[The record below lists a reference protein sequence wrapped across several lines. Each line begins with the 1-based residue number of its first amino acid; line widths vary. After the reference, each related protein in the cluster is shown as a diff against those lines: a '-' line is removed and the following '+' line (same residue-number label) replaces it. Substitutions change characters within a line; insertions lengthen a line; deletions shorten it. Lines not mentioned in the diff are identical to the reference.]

1 MTAPNARERILPRLI
16 DEEVKESFINY
27 SMSVIVSRALPDVR
41 DGLKPVHRR
50 VLYAMNELGLLPGRP
65 FKKSATVVGDVLGKY
80 HPHGD
85 SSVYDALVRMVQTFS
100 LRYPL
105 VDGQGNFGS
114 MDGDNAA
121 AYRYTE
127 ARLMRMA
134 VEMLTDI
141 DKNTVDFAPNFD
153 DRLREPRVLP
163 SGFPNLLVNGSSG
176 IAVGMATNI
185 PPHNLIEVISAV
197 VALIDNA
204 ELEPA
209 YLRTLIKGPDFP
221 TGGFVYGRAGIAD
234 YQDTGRGRIVMRAR
248 AVIEEKESSG
258 RSQIVITEVPYQ
270 VNKAK
275 LVIDIADLV
284 REQKL
289 TGISALRDES
299 DRDGIR
305 IVVELKRDAIPR
317 VVLNQLYKHTAMQST
332 FGVIMLALVP
342 DPNTR
347 QLVPKVL
354 TLKQCLLHYIEHR
367 HEVVVRRTQFDLDKA
382 LEREHILEGLKI
394 AVDNIDEVIR
404 MIRAAD
410 DTPTASAQLQARF
423 GLSDRQ
429 AEAILNLRLA
439 KLTGLEREKLEDE
452 LREVREFIV
461 DMRGILESRPRRME
475 ILKGEL
481 LALSETYGDDRRT
494 EIVSDEG
501 EFSIEDLIAEEEMV
515 VTISHKGYVKRT
527 ALSLYNRQG
536 RGGRGKS
543 SADLKE
549 NDFIESFYVASTHTY
564 MLIFTDDGRC
574 FWLKVHELP
583 QAGRNTR
590 GKPIVNLIN
599 VIPDTRI
606 RAIVLTREFSDTEF
620 LLFCTKNGTV
630 KKTALSQYSNP
641 RTNGIKA
648 IKIEADDELMGVQVT
663 SGSNDVV
670 LATRHGLS
678 LRFHES
684 DVRQMGRDT
693 TGVKGIEL
701 RPADSVVGMVV
712 IKRESTLLVVTEL
725 GLGKCSDIED
735 YRVQKRGGKGILTL
749 NRTVRTGGV
758 VALLEVVP
766 EDELMLM
773 TRQGVA
779 IRLKVS
785 EIRVTGR
792 AAQGVKLVALDDQD
806 VVSAVARVIPE
817 DKDDPDGESADVADG
832 GDVASDAD
840 EDTAER

>member
-127 ARLMRMA
+127 ARLTRMS
-134 VEMLTDI
+134 VEMLEDI

-153 DRLREPRVLP
+153 DRLEEPRVLP
-163 SGFPNLLVNGSSG
+163 SGVPNLLVNGSSG

-185 PPHNLIEVISAV
+185 PPHNLREVVTAV
-197 VALIDNA
+197 IAMIDNPEIEGA
-204 ELEPA
+204 A
-209 YLRTLIKGPDFP
+209 LRAIVRGPDFP
-221 TGGFVYGRAGIAD
+221 TGGYIYGRTGIAD
-234 YQDTGRGRIVMRAR
+234 YQDTGRGRIVMRAK
-248 AVIEEKESSG
+248 AVIEEKESTG
-258 RSQIVITEVPYQ
+258 RSQIVVTEVPYQ

-275 LVIDIADLV
+275 LVIDIAELV
-284 REQKL
+284 RDQKL

-305 IVVELKRDAIPR
+305 VVVELKRDAIPR

-342 DPNTR
+342 DVNTR

-354 TLKQCLLHYIEHR
+354 TLRQCLGHYIEHR
-367 HEVVVRRTQFDLDKA
+367 HEVIVRRTQFDLDKA

-410 DTPTASAQLQARF
+410 DTPTASVQLQTRF
-423 GLSDRQ
+423 GLSERQ
-429 AEAILNLRLA
+429 AEAILNMRLA
-439 KLTGLEREKLEDE
+439 KLTGLERDKLEEE
-452 LREVREFIV
+452 LTEVRAFLLE
-461 DMRGILESRPRRME
+461 MRGILESRPRRME
-475 ILKGEL
+475 IMKGEL
-481 LALSETYGDDRRT
+481 LKLMETYGDKRRT
-494 EIVSDEG
+494 EIVSDDG

-515 VTISHKGYVKRT
+515 VTISHNGYIKRT
-527 ALSLYNRQG
+527 PLSLYNRQG

-549 NDFIESFYVASTHTY
+549 NDFIERFYVASTHTY

-599 VIPDTRI
+599 VTPDTRI

-620 LLFCTKNGTV
+620 LLFCTRKGTV
-630 KKTALSQYSNP
+630 KKTALSQYSHP
-641 RTNGIKA
+641 RSNGIKA
-648 IKIEADDELMGVQVT
+648 IKIEEGDELMDVQMT

-678 LRFHES
+678 VRFHES
-684 DVRQMGRDT
+684 DVRDMGRDT

-701 RPADSVVGMVV
+701 RPEDQLVGMVV
-712 IKRESTLLVVTEL
+712 IKREATLLVVTEK
-725 GLGKCSDIED
+725 GLGKCSEVSE

-749 NRTVRTGGV
+749 NRTSRTGDV
-758 VALLEVVP
+758 VALMEVVP

-773 TRQGVA
+773 TRQGGLAEAVGGH
-779 IRLKVS
+779 RLGTARGPDGLRRLRGGRGPRDS
-785 EIRVTGR
+785 RRQGRRGRRGRSRRGR
-792 AAQGVKLVALDDQD
+792 ADRRAG
-806 VVSAVARVIPE
+806 AR
-817 DKDDPDGESADVADG
+817 
-832 GDVASDAD
+832 
-840 EDTAER
+840 RW

>member
-127 ARLMRMA
+127 ARLTRMS

-153 DRLREPRVLP
+153 DRLEEPRVLP
-163 SGFPNLLVNGSSG
+163 SGVPNLLVNGSSG

-185 PPHNLIEVISAV
+185 PPHNLREV
-197 VALIDNA
+197 VAAVIAMIDNP
-204 ELEPA
+204 ELDGA
-209 YLRTLIKGPDFP
+209 ALRAHVRGPDFP
-221 TGGFVYGRAGIAD
+221 TGGYIYGRAGIAD
-234 YQDTGRGRIVMRAR
+234 YQDTGRGRIVMRAK

-258 RSQIVITEVPYQ
+258 RSQIVVTEVPYQ

-275 LVIDIADLV
+275 LVIDIAELV
-284 REQKL
+284 RDQKL

-305 IVVELKRDAIPR
+305 VVIELKRDAIPR

-342 DPNTR
+342 DVNTR

-354 TLKQCLLHYIEHR
+354 TLRQCLGHYIEHR
-367 HEVVVRRTQFDLDKA
+367 HEVIVRRTQFDLDKA

-410 DTPTASAQLQARF
+410 DTPTASLQLQARF
-423 GLSDRQ
+423 GLSERQ
-429 AEAILNLRLA
+429 AEAILNMRLA
-439 KLTGLEREKLEDE
+439 KLTGLERDKLEEE
-452 LREVREFIV
+452 LTEVRAFILE
-461 DMRGILESRPRRME
+461 MRGILESRPRRME
-475 ILKGEL
+475 IMKGEL
-481 LALSETYGDDRRT
+481 LKLMETYGDERRT

-515 VTISHKGYVKRT
+515 VTISHNGYIKRT
-527 ALSLYNRQG
+527 PLSLYNRQG
-536 RGGRGKS
+536 RGGRGKA

-549 NDFIESFYVASTHTY
+549 NDFIERFYVASTHTY

-599 VIPDTRI
+599 VTPDTRI

-620 LLFCTKNGTV
+620 LLFCTRNGTV

-641 RTNGIKA
+641 RSNGIKA
-648 IKIEADDELMGVQVT
+648 IKVEEGDELMDVQVT

-678 LRFHES
+678 VRFHES
-684 DVRQMGRDT
+684 DVREMGRDT

-701 RPADSVVGMVV
+701 RPGDQLVGMVV
-712 IKRESTLLVVTEL
+712 IKREATLLVVTEK
-725 GLGKCSDIED
+725 GLGKCSEVSE

-749 NRTVRTGGV
+749 NRTAKTGDV
-758 VALLEVVP
+758 VALMEVVP

-779 IRLKVS
+779 IRSRVS

-792 AAQGVKLVALDDQD
+792 AAQGVKLVALDDHD
-806 VVSAVARVIPE
+806 VVQAVARVIPD
-817 DKDDPDGESADVADG
+817 DKDDVDGVEGADG
-832 GDVASDAD
+832 DAPAGELGLDGGGDA
-840 EDTAER
+840 

>member
-16 DEEVKESFINY
+16 HEEVRESFINY

-65 FKKSATVVGDVLGKY
+65 YKKSATVVGDVLGKY

-85 SSVYDALVRMVQTFS
+85 ASVYDALVRMVQDFS

-114 MDGDNAA
+114 MDGDSAA

-127 ARLMRMA
+127 ARLTRMA
-134 VEMLTDI
+134 VEMLSDI
-141 DKNTVDFAPNFD
+141 DKGTVDFAPNFD
-153 DRLREPRVLP
+153 DRLQEPRVLP
-163 SGFPNLLVNGSSG
+163 SGFPALLVNGSSG

-185 PPHNLIEVISAV
+185 PPHNLREVIDAV
-197 VALIDNA
+197 IAVIDNPEIDA
-204 ELEPA
+204 A
-209 YLRTLIKGPDFP
+209 SLRKYVKGPDFP
-221 TGGFVYGRAGIAD
+221 TGGYIYGRSGIVD
-234 YQDTGRGRIVMRAR
+234 YQTTGRGRIVMRAR

-258 RSQIVITEVPYQ
+258 KSQIVVSEVPYQ

-275 LVIDIADLV
+275 LVTDIAGLV

-299 DRDGIR
+299 DKDGVR
-305 IVVELKRDAIPR
+305 IVIELKRDAIPR

-342 DPNTR
+342 DPRTR
-347 QLVPKVL
+347 QLVPRVL
-354 TLKQCLLHYIEHR
+354 TLRECLDHYIDHR
-367 HEVVVRRTQFDLDKA
+367 HEVIVRRTQFDLDKA

-394 AVDNIDEVIR
+394 AVDNIDEVIAL
-404 MIRAAD
+404 IRAAA
-410 DTPTASAQLQARF
+410 DTPTASAQLQSRF
-423 GLSDRQ
+423 GLSERQ
-429 AEAILNLRLA
+429 AEAILNMRLA
-439 KLTGLEREKLEDE
+439 KLTGLERDKLEGE
-452 LREVREFIV
+452 LREVRAFIV
-461 DMRGILESRPRRME
+461 EMRAILDSRTRRMD

-481 LALSETYGDDRRT
+481 LKIVASYGDERRT
-494 EIVSDEG
+494 EVVSDDG

-515 VTISHKGYVKRT
+515 VTITHGGYVKRT
-527 ALSLYNRQG
+527 PLSLYNRQG
-536 RGGRGKS
+536 RGGRGRAG
-543 SADLKE
+543 ADLKE
-549 NDFIESFYVASTHTY
+549 NDFIERLYVASTHTY

-590 GKPIVNLIN
+590 GKPIVNLIS
-599 VIPDTRI
+599 VTPTTKI
-606 RAIVLTREFSDTEF
+606 RAIVLTRDFPDSEF
-620 LLFCTKNGTV
+620 LLFCSRNGTV

-641 RTNGIKA
+641 RATGIKA
-648 IKIEADDELMGVQVT
+648 VKIDDDDQLIDVQVT
-663 SGSNDVV
+663 SGNNDVV

-678 LRFHES
+678 VRFHES
-684 DVRQMGRDT
+684 DVRPMGRDT
-693 TGVKGIEL
+693 TGVKGIAL
-701 RPADSVVGMVV
+701 RPKDEVVGMVV
-712 IKRESTLLVVTEL
+712 IKREATLLVVTQN
-725 GLGKCSDIED
+725 GLGKCSEVSD

-749 NRTVRTGGV
+749 NRTSRTGDV
-758 VALLEVVP
+758 VALMEVVP

-773 TRQGVA
+773 TRQGIA
-779 IRLKVS
+779 IRSKVS

-792 AAQGVKLVALDDQD
+792 AAQGVKLVTLDDQD
-806 VVSAVARVIPE
+806 EVSAVARVIPD
-817 DKDDPDGESADVADG
+817 DKDEGMEDLEGASESPDEESG
-832 GDVASDAD
+832 GD
-840 EDTAER
+840 

>member
-85 SSVYDALVRMVQTFS
+85 SSVYDALVRMVQDFS

-114 MDGDNAA
+114 MEGDNAA

-127 ARLMRMA
+127 ARLTRMS

-153 DRLREPRVLP
+153 DRLEEPRVLP
-163 SGFPNLLVNGSSG
+163 SGVPNLLVNGSSG

-185 PPHNLIEVISAV
+185 PPHNLREVVAAV
-197 VALIDNA
+197 VAMIDNPELDGA
-204 ELEPA
+204 ELRK
-209 YLRTLIKGPDFP
+209 LVKGPDFP
-221 TGGFVYGRAGIAD
+221 TGGYIYGRAGIAD
-234 YQDTGRGRIVMRAR
+234 YQDTGRGRIVMRAK

-258 RSQIVITEVPYQ
+258 RSQIVVTEVPYQ
-270 VNKAK
+270 SNPGK
-275 LVIDIADLV
+275 LVMDIAELV
-284 REQKL
+284 RDQKL
-289 TGISALRDES
+289 TGISELRNES

-305 IVVELKRDAIPR
+305 IVIGLKRDAIPR
-317 VVLNQLYKHTAMQST
+317 VVLNQLYKHTSMQST

-342 DPNTR
+342 DVNTR

-354 TLKQCLLHYIEHR
+354 TLKQCLEHYIVHR
-367 HEVVVRRTQFDLDKA
+367 HEVIVRRTQFDLDKA

-394 AVDNIDEVIR
+394 AVDNIDDVIKL
-404 MIRAAD
+404 IRAAA
-410 DTPTASAQLQARF
+410 DTPTASLQLQARF
-423 GLSDRQ
+423 GLSERQ
-429 AEAILNLRLA
+429 AEAILNMRLA
-439 KLTGLEREKLEDE
+439 KLTGLERDKLEEE
-452 LREVREFIV
+452 LTEVRTFILE
-461 DMRGILESRPRRME
+461 MRGILESRPRRME
-475 ILKGEL
+475 IMKGEL
-481 LALSETYGDDRRT
+481 LKLMETYGDERRT
-494 EIVSDEG
+494 EIISDEG

-515 VTISHKGYVKRT
+515 VTISHNGYIKRT
-527 ALSLYNRQG
+527 PLSLYNRQG

-549 NDFIESFYVASTHTY
+549 NDFIERFYVASTHTY

-599 VIPDTRI
+599 VTPDTHI
-606 RAIVLTREFSDTEF
+606 RAIVLTREFSATEF
-620 LLFCTKNGTV
+620 LLFCTRNGTV

-641 RTNGIKA
+641 RSNGIKA
-648 IKIEADDELMGVQVT
+648 IKVEEGDELMDVQVT

-678 LRFHES
+678 VRFHES
-684 DVRQMGRDT
+684 DVREMGRDT

-701 RPADSVVGMVV
+701 RPGDQLVGMVV
-712 IKRESTLLVVTEL
+712 IKREATLLVVTEK
-725 GLGKCSDIED
+725 GLGKCSEVSE

-749 NRTVRTGGV
+749 NRTARTGDV
-758 VALLEVVP
+758 VALMEVVP
-766 EDELMLM
+766 ADELMLM

-779 IRLKVS
+779 IRSRVS
-785 EIRVTGR
+785 EISVTGR
-792 AAQGVKLVALDDQD
+792 VAQGVKLVALDDHD
-806 VVSAVARVIPE
+806 VVQAVARVIPE
-817 DKDDPDGESADVADG
+817 DKDDGVEGAEGDAPTGDLGLEGG
-832 GDVASDAD
+832 GDA
-840 EDTAER
+840 

>member
-1 MTAPNARERILPRLI
+1 
-16 DEEVKESFINY
+16 
-27 SMSVIVSRALPDVR
+27 
-41 DGLKPVHRR
+41 
-50 VLYAMNELGLLPGRP
+50 
-65 FKKSATVVGDVLGKY
+65 
-80 HPHGD
+80 
-85 SSVYDALVRMVQTFS
+85 MVQTFS

-127 ARLMRMA
+127 ARLTRMS

-153 DRLREPRVLP
+153 DRLEEPRVLP
-163 SGFPNLLVNGSSG
+163 SGVPNLLVNGSSG

-185 PPHNLIEVISAV
+185 PPHNLREV
-197 VALIDNA
+197 VAAVIAMIDNP
-204 ELEPA
+204 ELDGA
-209 YLRTLIKGPDFP
+209 ALRAHVRGPDFP
-221 TGGFVYGRAGIAD
+221 TGGYIYGRAGIAD
-234 YQDTGRGRIVMRAR
+234 YQDTGRGRIVMRAK

-258 RSQIVITEVPYQ
+258 RSQIVVTEVPYQ

-275 LVIDIADLV
+275 LVIDIAELV
-284 REQKL
+284 RDQKL

-305 IVVELKRDAIPR
+305 VVIELKRDAIPR

-342 DPNTR
+342 DVNTR

-354 TLKQCLLHYIEHR
+354 TLRQCLGHYIEHR
-367 HEVVVRRTQFDLDKA
+367 HEVIVRRTQFDLDKA

-410 DTPTASAQLQARF
+410 DTPTASLQLQARF
-423 GLSDRQ
+423 GLSERQ
-429 AEAILNLRLA
+429 AEAILNMRLA
-439 KLTGLEREKLEDE
+439 KLTGLERDKLEEE
-452 LREVREFIV
+452 LTEVRAFILE
-461 DMRGILESRPRRME
+461 MRGILESRPRRME
-475 ILKGEL
+475 IMKGEL
-481 LALSETYGDDRRT
+481 LKLMETYGDERRT

-515 VTISHKGYVKRT
+515 VTISHNGYIKRT
-527 ALSLYNRQG
+527 PLSLYNRQG
-536 RGGRGKS
+536 RGGRGKA

-549 NDFIESFYVASTHTY
+549 NDFIERFYVASTHTY

-599 VIPDTRI
+599 VTPDTRI

-620 LLFCTKNGTV
+620 LLFCTRNGTV

-641 RTNGIKA
+641 RSNGIKA
-648 IKIEADDELMGVQVT
+648 IKVEEGDELMDVQVT

-678 LRFHES
+678 VRFHES
-684 DVRQMGRDT
+684 DVREMGRDT

-701 RPADSVVGMVV
+701 RPGDQLVGMVV
-712 IKRESTLLVVTEL
+712 IKREATLLVVTEN
-725 GLGKCSDIED
+725 GLGKCSEVSE

-749 NRTVRTGGV
+749 NRTAKTGDV
-758 VALLEVVP
+758 VALMEVVP

-779 IRLKVS
+779 IRSRVS

-792 AAQGVKLVALDDQD
+792 AAQGVKLVALDDHD
-806 VVSAVARVIPE
+806 VVQAVARVIPD
-817 DKDDPDGESADVADG
+817 DKDDVDGVEGAEGDAPAGELGLDG
-832 GDVASDAD
+832 GGDA
-840 EDTAER
+840 

>member
-127 ARLMRMA
+127 ARLTRMS

-153 DRLREPRVLP
+153 DRLQEPRVLP
-163 SGFPNLLVNGSSG
+163 SGLPNLLVNGSSG

-185 PPHNLIEVISAV
+185 PPHNLREVVSAV
-197 VALIDNA
+197 IAMIDNPDI
-204 ELEPA
+204 EPA
-209 YLRTLIKGPDFP
+209 ALRGLVRGPDFP
-221 TGGFVYGRAGIAD
+221 TGGYIYGRAGIAD
-234 YQDTGRGRIVMRAR
+234 YQDTGRGRIVMRAK

-258 RSQIVITEVPYQ
+258 RSQIVVTEVPYQ

-275 LVIDIADLV
+275 LVIDIAELV
-284 REQKL
+284 RDQKL

-305 IVVELKRDAIPR
+305 VVIELKRDAIPR

-342 DPNTR
+342 DVNTR

-354 TLKQCLLHYIEHR
+354 TLRQCLGHYIEHR
-367 HEVVVRRTQFDLDKA
+367 HEVIVRRTQFDLDKA

-410 DTPTASAQLQARF
+410 DTPTASLQLQARF
-423 GLSDRQ
+423 GLSERQ
-429 AEAILNLRLA
+429 AEAILNMRLA
-439 KLTGLEREKLEDE
+439 KLTGLERDKLEEE
-452 LREVREFIV
+452 LIEVRAFIV
-461 DMRGILESRPRRME
+461 EMRGILESRPRRME
-475 ILKGEL
+475 IMKGEL
-481 LALSETYGDDRRT
+481 LKLMETYGDERRT

-515 VTISHKGYVKRT
+515 VTISHNGYIKRT
-527 ALSLYNRQG
+527 PLSLYNRQG

-549 NDFIESFYVASTHTY
+549 NDFIERFYVASTHTY

-583 QAGRNTR
+583 QAGRATR

-599 VIPDTRI
+599 VTPDTRI

-620 LLFCTKNGTV
+620 LLFCTRNGTV

-641 RTNGIKA
+641 RSNGIKA
-648 IKIEADDELMGVQVT
+648 IKVEEGDELMDVQVT

-678 LRFHES
+678 VRFHES
-684 DVRQMGRDT
+684 DVREMGRDT
-693 TGVKGIEL
+693 TGVKGVEL
-701 RPADSVVGMVV
+701 RPGDQLVGMVV
-712 IKRESTLLVVTEL
+712 IKREATLLVVTEK
-725 GLGKCSDIED
+725 GLGKCSEVSE

-749 NRTVRTGGV
+749 NRTAKTGDV
-758 VALLEVVP
+758 VALMEVVP

-779 IRLKVS
+779 IRSRVS

-806 VVSAVARVIPE
+806 VVQAVARVIPD
-817 DKDDPDGESADVADG
+817 DKDDVEGMDGAEGDAPVGELDLGAGPDA
-832 GDVASDAD
+832 
-840 EDTAER
+840 

>member
-1 MTAPNARERILPRLI
+1 
-16 DEEVKESFINY
+16 
-27 SMSVIVSRALPDVR
+27 
-41 DGLKPVHRR
+41 
-50 VLYAMNELGLLPGRP
+50 MNELGLLPGRP

-127 ARLMRMA
+127 ARLTRMS
-134 VEMLTDI
+134 VEMLEDI

-153 DRLREPRVLP
+153 DRLEEPRVLP
-163 SGFPNLLVNGSSG
+163 SGVPNLLVNGSSG

-185 PPHNLIEVISAV
+185 PPHNLREVVTAV
-197 VALIDNA
+197 IAMIDNP
-204 ELEPA
+204 ELEGA
-209 YLRTLIKGPDFP
+209 ALRAIVRGPDFP
-221 TGGFVYGRAGIAD
+221 TGGYIYGRAGIAD
-234 YQDTGRGRIVMRAR
+234 YQDTGRGRIVMRAK
-248 AVIEEKESSG
+248 AVIEEKESTG
-258 RSQIVITEVPYQ
+258 RSQIVVTEVPYQ

-275 LVIDIADLV
+275 LVIDIAELV
-284 REQKL
+284 RDQKL

-305 IVVELKRDAIPR
+305 VVVELKRDAIPR

-342 DPNTR
+342 DVNTR

-354 TLKQCLLHYIEHR
+354 TLRQCLGHYIEHR
-367 HEVVVRRTQFDLDKA
+367 HEVIVRRTQFDLDKA

-410 DTPTASAQLQARF
+410 DTPTASLQLQARF
-423 GLSDRQ
+423 GLSERQ
-429 AEAILNLRLA
+429 AEAILNMRLA
-439 KLTGLEREKLEDE
+439 KLTGLEREKLDE
-452 LREVREFIV
+452 ELTEVRAFLLE
-461 DMRGILESRPRRME
+461 MRGILESRPRRME
-475 ILKGEL
+475 IMKGEL
-481 LALSETYGDDRRT
+481 LKLMETYGDDRRT
-494 EIVSDEG
+494 EIVSDDG

-515 VTISHKGYVKRT
+515 VTISHNGYIKRT
-527 ALSLYNRQG
+527 PLSLYNRQG

-549 NDFIESFYVASTHTY
+549 NDFIERFYVASTHTY

-599 VIPDTRI
+599 VTPDTRI

-620 LLFCTKNGTV
+620 LLFCTRKGTV
-630 KKTALSQYSNP
+630 KKTALSQYSHP
-641 RTNGIKA
+641 RVNGIKA
-648 IKIEADDELMGVQVT
+648 IKVEEGDELMDVQVT

-678 LRFHES
+678 VRFHES
-684 DVRQMGRDT
+684 DVREMGRDT

-701 RPADSVVGMVV
+701 RPGDQLVGMVV
-712 IKRESTLLVVTEL
+712 IKREATLLVVTEK
-725 GLGKCSDIED
+725 GLGKCSEVSE

-749 NRTVRTGGV
+749 NRTAKTGDV
-758 VALLEVVP
+758 VALMEVVP

-779 IRLKVS
+779 IRSRVS

-792 AAQGVKLVALDDQD
+792 AAQGVKLVALDEHD
-806 VVSAVARVIPE
+806 VVQAVARVIPD
-817 DKDDPDGESADVADG
+817 DKDDADG
-832 GDVASDAD
+832 VAGAEGDTPTGELELDGGGDA
-840 EDTAER
+840 

>member
-65 FKKSATVVGDVLGKY
+65 YKKSATVVGDVLGKY

-85 SSVYDALVRMVQTFS
+85 SSVYDALVRMVQDFS

-114 MDGDNAA
+114 MDGDSAA

-127 ARLMRMA
+127 ARLTRMA

-153 DRLREPRVLP
+153 DRLEEPRVLP
-163 SGFPNLLVNGSSG
+163 SGFPNLLVNGSAG

-185 PPHNLIEVISAV
+185 PPHNLTEVVSAV
-197 VALIDNA
+197 VALIDNP
-204 ELEPA
+204 ELDGA
-209 YLRTLIKGPDFP
+209 ALRKHIKGPDFP
-221 TGGFVYGRAGIAD
+221 TGGYIYGRAGIAD

-258 RSQIVITEVPYQ
+258 KSQIVITEVPYQ

-275 LVIDIADLV
+275 LVADIAELV

-305 IVVELKRDAIPR
+305 VVVELKRDAIPR

-354 TLKQCLLHYIEHR
+354 TLKQYLAHYIEHR
-367 HEVVVRRTQFDLDKA
+367 HEVIVRRTQFDLDKA

-394 AVDNIDEVIR
+394 AVDNIDEVIAL
-404 MIRAAD
+404 IRAAA
-410 DTPTASAQLQARF
+410 DTPTASTQLQARF
-423 GLSDRQ
+423 GLSERQ
-429 AEAILNLRLA
+429 AEAILNMRLA
-439 KLTGLEREKLEDE
+439 KLTGLERDKLEEE
-452 LREVREFIV
+452 LREVRAFILE
-461 DMRGILESRPRRME
+461 MRAILESRSRRME

-481 LALSETYGDDRRT
+481 LKLSETYGDERRT

-515 VTISHKGYVKRT
+515 VTISHKGYIKRT
-527 ALSLYNRQG
+527 AVSLYKRQG

-543 SADLKE
+543 GADLRE
-549 NDFIESFYVASTHTY
+549 DDFIERLYVASTHTY
-564 MLIFTDDGRC
+564 LLIFTDDGRC

-583 QAGRNTR
+583 QLGRSTR

-599 VIPDTRI
+599 VTPDTRI
-606 RAIVLTREFSDTEF
+606 RTIVPVRAFSDTEF
-620 LLFCTKNGTV
+620 LLFCTRNGTV

-641 RTNGIKA
+641 RSNGIKA
-648 IKIEADDELMGVQVT
+648 IKIEEGDALMDVQVT
-663 SGSNDVV
+663 SGTNDVV
-670 LATRHGLS
+670 LATKHGLS
-678 LRFHES
+678 VRFHES
-684 DVRQMGRDT
+684 DVREMGRDT

-701 RPADSVVGMVV
+701 RPSDEVVGMVV
-712 IKRESTLLVVTEL
+712 IKREATLLVVTEK
-725 GLGKCSDIED
+725 GLGKCSEVSD

-749 NRTVRTGGV
+749 NRTAKTGDV
-758 VALLEVVP
+758 VALMEVVP

-773 TRQGVA
+773 TRQGIA
-779 IRLKVS
+779 IRSKVS

-792 AAQGVKLVALDDQD
+792 AAQGVKLVSLDDQD
-806 VVSAVARVIPE
+806 VVSAVARVIPD
-817 DKDDPDGESADVADG
+817 DKDDGEGDDGADAGAGAANG
-832 GDVASDAD
+832 GDGA
-840 EDTAER
+840 

>member
-1 MTAPNARERILPRLI
+1 
-16 DEEVKESFINY
+16 
-27 SMSVIVSRALPDVR
+27 
-41 DGLKPVHRR
+41 
-50 VLYAMNELGLLPGRP
+50 
-65 FKKSATVVGDVLGKY
+65 
-80 HPHGD
+80 
-85 SSVYDALVRMVQTFS
+85 
-100 LRYPL
+100 
-105 VDGQGNFGS
+105 
-114 MDGDNAA
+114 
-121 AYRYTE
+121 
-127 ARLMRMA
+127 
-134 VEMLTDI
+134 
-141 DKNTVDFAPNFD
+141 
-153 DRLREPRVLP
+153 VLP
-163 SGFPNLLVNGSSG
+163 SGVPNLLVNGSSG

-185 PPHNLIEVISAV
+185 PPHNLREVVTAV
-197 VALIDNA
+197 IAVIDNP
-204 ELEPA
+204 ELEGA
-209 YLRTLIKGPDFP
+209 ALRAIVRGPDFP
-221 TGGFVYGRAGIAD
+221 TGGYIYGRAGIAD
-234 YQDTGRGRIVMRAR
+234 YQDTGRGRIVMRAK
-248 AVIEEKESSG
+248 AVIEEKESTG
-258 RSQIVITEVPYQ
+258 RSQIVVTEVPYQ

-275 LVIDIADLV
+275 LVIDIAELV
-284 REQKL
+284 RDQKL

-305 IVVELKRDAIPR
+305 VVVELKRDAIPR

-342 DPNTR
+342 DANTR

-354 TLKQCLLHYIEHR
+354 TLRQCIGHYIEHR
-367 HEVVVRRTQFDLDKA
+367 HEVIVRRTQFDLDKA

-410 DTPTASAQLQARF
+410 DTPTASLQLQARF
-423 GLSDRQ
+423 GLSERQ
-429 AEAILNLRLA
+429 AEAILNMRLA
-439 KLTGLEREKLEDE
+439 KLTGLERDKLEEE
-452 LREVREFIV
+452 LTEVRAFILE
-461 DMRGILESRPRRME
+461 MRGILESRPRRME
-475 ILKGEL
+475 IMKGEL
-481 LALSETYGDDRRT
+481 LKLMETYGDERRT

-515 VTISHKGYVKRT
+515 VTISHNGYIKRT
-527 ALSLYNRQG
+527 PLSLYNRQG

-549 NDFIESFYVASTHTY
+549 NDFIERFYVASTHTY

-599 VIPDTRI
+599 VTPDTRI

-620 LLFCTKNGTV
+620 LLFCTRKGTV

-641 RTNGIKA
+641 RSNGIKA
-648 IKIEADDELMGVQVT
+648 IKIEEGDELMDVQMT

-678 LRFHES
+678 VRFHES
-684 DVRQMGRDT
+684 DVREMGRDT

-701 RPADSVVGMVV
+701 RPEDQLVGMVV
-712 IKRESTLLVVTEL
+712 IKREATLLVVTEK
-725 GLGKCSDIED
+725 GLGKCSEVSE

-749 NRTVRTGGV
+749 NRTVRTGDV
-758 VALLEVVP
+758 VALMEVVP

-779 IRLKVS
+779 IRSRVS
-785 EIRVTGR
+785 EVRVAGR
-792 AAQGVKLVALDDQD
+792 ATQGVKLVALDEHD
-806 VVSAVARVIPE
+806 VVQAVARVIPD
-817 DKDDPDGESADVADG
+817 DKDDVDGVDGAEGEALAGELGLDG
-832 GDVASDAD
+832 GGVA
-840 EDTAER
+840 

>member
-127 ARLMRMA
+127 ARLTRMS
-134 VEMLTDI
+134 VEMLEDI

-153 DRLREPRVLP
+153 DRLEEPRVLP
-163 SGFPNLLVNGSSG
+163 SGVPNLLVNGSSG

-185 PPHNLIEVISAV
+185 PPHNLREVVTAV
-197 VALIDNA
+197 IAMIDNP
-204 ELEPA
+204 ELEGA
-209 YLRTLIKGPDFP
+209 ALRAIVRGPDFP
-221 TGGFVYGRAGIAD
+221 TGGYIYGRAGISD
-234 YQDTGRGRIVMRAR
+234 YQDTGRGRIVMRAK
-248 AVIEEKESSG
+248 AVIEEKESTG
-258 RSQIVITEVPYQ
+258 RSQIVVTEVPYQ

-275 LVIDIADLV
+275 LVIDIAELV
-284 REQKL
+284 RDQKL

-305 IVVELKRDAIPR
+305 VVVELKRDAIPR

-342 DPNTR
+342 DVNTR

-354 TLKQCLLHYIEHR
+354 TLRQCLGHYIEHR
-367 HEVVVRRTQFDLDKA
+367 HEVIVRRTQFDLDKA

-410 DTPTASAQLQARF
+410 DTPTASLQLQARF
-423 GLSDRQ
+423 GLSERQ
-429 AEAILNLRLA
+429 AEAILNMRLA
-439 KLTGLEREKLEDE
+439 KLTGLEREKLDE
-452 LREVREFIV
+452 ELTEVRAFLLE
-461 DMRGILESRPRRME
+461 MRGILESRPRRME
-475 ILKGEL
+475 IMKGEL
-481 LALSETYGDDRRT
+481 LKLMETYGDDRRT
-494 EIVSDEG
+494 EIVSDDG
-501 EFSIEDLIAEEEMV
+501 EFSIEVLIAEEEMV
-515 VTISHKGYVKRT
+515 VTISHNGYIKRT
-527 ALSLYNRQG
+527 PLSLYNRQG

-549 NDFIESFYVASTHTY
+549 NDFIERFYVASTHTY

-599 VIPDTRI
+599 VTPDTRI

-620 LLFCTKNGTV
+620 LLFCTRKGTV
-630 KKTALSQYSNP
+630 KKTALSQYSHP
-641 RTNGIKA
+641 RVNGIKA
-648 IKIEADDELMGVQVT
+648 IKVEEGDELMDVQVT

-678 LRFHES
+678 VRFHES
-684 DVRQMGRDT
+684 DVREMGRDT

-701 RPADSVVGMVV
+701 RPGDQLVGMVV
-712 IKRESTLLVVTEL
+712 IKREATLLVVTEK
-725 GLGKCSDIED
+725 GLGKCSEVSE

-749 NRTVRTGGV
+749 NRTAKTGDV
-758 VALLEVVP
+758 VALMEVVP

-779 IRLKVS
+779 IRSRVS

-792 AAQGVKLVALDDQD
+792 AAQGVKLVALDDHD
-806 VVSAVARVIPE
+806 VVQAVARVIPD
-817 DKDDPDGESADVADG
+817 DKDDADG
-832 GDVASDAD
+832 VAGAEGDAPTGELALDGGGDA
-840 EDTAER
+840 

>member
-1 MTAPNARERILPRLI
+1 MTAPNTRERILPRLI

-27 SMSVIVSRALPDVR
+27 SMSVIVARALPDVR

-127 ARLMRMA
+127 ARLTRMS
-134 VEMLTDI
+134 VEMLEDI

-153 DRLREPRVLP
+153 DRLEEPRVLP
-163 SGFPNLLVNGSSG
+163 SGVPNLLVNGSSG

-185 PPHNLIEVISAV
+185 PPHNLREVVTAV
-197 VALIDNA
+197 IAMIDNP
-204 ELEPA
+204 ELEGA
-209 YLRTLIKGPDFP
+209 ALRALVRGPDFP
-221 TGGFVYGRAGIAD
+221 TGGYIYGRAGIAD
-234 YQDTGRGRIVMRAR
+234 YQDTGRGRIVMRAK
-248 AVIEEKESSG
+248 AVIEEKESTG

-275 LVIDIADLV
+275 LVIDIAELV
-284 REQKL
+284 RDQKL

-305 IVVELKRDAIPR
+305 VVVELKRDAIPR

-342 DPNTR
+342 DVNTR

-354 TLKQCLLHYIEHR
+354 TLRQCIGHYIEHR
-367 HEVVVRRTQFDLDKA
+367 HEVIVRRTQFDLDKA

-410 DTPTASAQLQARF
+410 DTPTASLQLQARF
-423 GLSDRQ
+423 GLSERQ
-429 AEAILNLRLA
+429 AEAILNMRLA
-439 KLTGLEREKLEDE
+439 KLTGLERDKLEEE
-452 LREVREFIV
+452 LTGVRTFILE
-461 DMRGILESRPRRME
+461 MRGILESRPRRME
-475 ILKGEL
+475 IMKGEL
-481 LALSETYGDDRRT
+481 LKLMETYGDERRT
-494 EIVSDEG
+494 EIVSDDG

-515 VTISHKGYVKRT
+515 VTISHNGYIKRT
-527 ALSLYNRQG
+527 PLSLYNRQG

-549 NDFIESFYVASTHTY
+549 NDFIERFYVASTHTY

-599 VIPDTRI
+599 VTPDTHI

-620 LLFCTKNGTV
+620 LLFCTRKGTV

-641 RTNGIKA
+641 RSNGIKA
-648 IKIEADDELMGVQVT
+648 IKVEEGDELMDVQVT

-678 LRFHES
+678 VRFHES
-684 DVRQMGRDT
+684 DVREMGRDT

-701 RPADSVVGMVV
+701 RPEDQLVGMVV
-712 IKRESTLLVVTEL
+712 IKREATLLVVTEK
-725 GLGKCSDIED
+725 GLGKCSEVSE

-749 NRTVRTGGV
+749 NRTAKTGDV
-758 VALLEVVP
+758 VALMEVVP

-779 IRLKVS
+779 IRSRVS

-792 AAQGVKLVALDDQD
+792 AAQGVKLVALDDHD
-806 VVSAVARVIPE
+806 VVQAVARVIPD
-817 DKDDPDGESADVADG
+817 DKDDVDGVEGTEGDAPTGELALDG
-832 GDVASDAD
+832 GGEA
-840 EDTAER
+840 

>member
-1 MTAPNARERILPRLI
+1 
-16 DEEVKESFINY
+16 
-27 SMSVIVSRALPDVR
+27 
-41 DGLKPVHRR
+41 
-50 VLYAMNELGLLPGRP
+50 
-65 FKKSATVVGDVLGKY
+65 
-80 HPHGD
+80 
-85 SSVYDALVRMVQTFS
+85 
-100 LRYPL
+100 
-105 VDGQGNFGS
+105 

-127 ARLMRMA
+127 ARLTRMS
-134 VEMLTDI
+134 VEMLEDI

-153 DRLREPRVLP
+153 DRLEEPRVLP
-163 SGFPNLLVNGSSG
+163 SGVPNLLVNGSSG

-185 PPHNLIEVISAV
+185 PPHNLREVVTAV
-197 VALIDNA
+197 IAMIDNP
-204 ELEPA
+204 ELEGA
-209 YLRTLIKGPDFP
+209 ALRAIVRGPDFP
-221 TGGFVYGRAGIAD
+221 TGGYIYGRAGIAD
-234 YQDTGRGRIVMRAR
+234 YQDTGRGRIVMRAK
-248 AVIEEKESSG
+248 AVIEEKESTG
-258 RSQIVITEVPYQ
+258 RSQIVVTEVPYQ

-275 LVIDIADLV
+275 LVIDIAELV
-284 REQKL
+284 RDQKL

-305 IVVELKRDAIPR
+305 VVVELKRDAIPR

-342 DPNTR
+342 DVNTR

-354 TLKQCLLHYIEHR
+354 TLRQCLGHYIEHR
-367 HEVVVRRTQFDLDKA
+367 HEVIVRRTQFDLDKA

-410 DTPTASAQLQARF
+410 DTPTASLQLQARF
-423 GLSDRQ
+423 GLSERQ
-429 AEAILNLRLA
+429 AEAILNMRLA
-439 KLTGLEREKLEDE
+439 KLTGLEREKLDE
-452 LREVREFIV
+452 ELTEVRAFLLE
-461 DMRGILESRPRRME
+461 MRGILESRPRRME
-475 ILKGEL
+475 IMKGEL
-481 LALSETYGDDRRT
+481 LKLMETYGDDRRT
-494 EIVSDEG
+494 EIVSDDG

-515 VTISHKGYVKRT
+515 VTISHNGYIKRT
-527 ALSLYNRQG
+527 PLSLYNRQG

-549 NDFIESFYVASTHTY
+549 NDFIERFYVASTHTY

-599 VIPDTRI
+599 VTPDTRI

-620 LLFCTKNGTV
+620 LLFCTRKGTV
-630 KKTALSQYSNP
+630 KKTALSQYSHP
-641 RTNGIKA
+641 RVNGIKA
-648 IKIEADDELMGVQVT
+648 IKVEEGDELMDVQVT

-678 LRFHES
+678 VRFHES
-684 DVRQMGRDT
+684 DVREMGRDT

-701 RPADSVVGMVV
+701 RPGDQLVGMVV
-712 IKRESTLLVVTEL
+712 IKREATLLVVTEK
-725 GLGKCSDIED
+725 GLGKCSEVSE

-749 NRTVRTGGV
+749 NRTAKTGDV
-758 VALLEVVP
+758 VALMEVVP

-779 IRLKVS
+779 IRSRVS

-792 AAQGVKLVALDDQD
+792 AAQGVKLVALDEHD
-806 VVSAVARVIPE
+806 VVQAVARVIPD
-817 DKDDPDGESADVADG
+817 DKDDADG
-832 GDVASDAD
+832 VAGAEGDTPTGELELDGGGDA
-840 EDTAER
+840 